1 MDELVLSRS
10 LVGLD
15 IIINIHTMTVWMA
28 LNLKPQAL
36 FYFFYFCTLPLVCC
50 VLLIYLYL
58 GMQFSPGPLL
68 RGSGAAWSW
77 LCVIPRPSSFPNAS
91 TQFRWPP
98 SFILSMRWTCRSR
111 CAESRTALPARQF
124 SKFHSSLAD
133 SSPWKKSTSWPYLPH
148 PASMQRSCWI
158 KENHMD
164 FNKY

>member
-1 MDELVLSRS
+1 MENILFMDELVLSRS

-50 VLLIYLYL
+50 ALLIYLYL

-68 RGSGAAWSW
+68 RGSGA
-77 LCVIPRPSSFPNAS
+77 S

-98 SFILSMRWTCRSR
+98 SYPVYALDLQVEMWGVKNCSPRTPVFKIPFKSGRFIPVEKVDFL
-111 CAESRTALPARQF
+111 ALPP
-124 SKFHSSLAD
+124 SSCIDAKELLD
-133 SSPWKKSTSWPYLPH
+133 
-148 PASMQRSCWI
+148 QRESYG
-158 KENHMD
+158 
-164 FNKY
+164 F